1 MTYIYIL
8 YLGYM
13 DALNTFLALLAR
25 TEGRDK
31 VIFSLCSSLGL
42 FNLHVYTHWN
52 TNQEGPPSKFIN
64 K

>member
-1 MTYIYIL
+1 
-8 YLGYM
+8 M

-31 VIFSLCSSLGL
+31 VTVSLCSSLGL